1 MIQLQDLCLSFGTQK
16 VFDHLSMNVN
26 PDQRL
31 GLVGRNGSGKSTL
44 LKAIDG
50 TQHLDEG
57 VITVTGKMTVAYMPQ
72 EMVLASGK
80 SILEE
85 TISSYKEVGGLRERA
100 QVLEQEIAAGD
111 THSLEEY
118 AEVSHRLSELNVDL
132 AIAET
137 KKMLIGLGFKIEQ
150 FDAPVAS
157 LSVGWQMR
165 IVLAKL
171 LLQKADFYLFDE
183 PTNHLDIVAKDWF
196 LEFLKYSDFGFM
208 LVCHDK
214 YFLDELCTTILE
226 LDRGIGTLYYGNYT
240 YYENEKEERLSALR
254 SAYEQQRKEVEH
266 KEKIIAKF
274 KSGTRSKQAKSMEKQ
289 LDKIERIELPDD
301 PRAMRFHFKP
311 TERSGRIVLEVNN
324 LGFSFGDKKIFEHV
338 TFAIERGEKV
348 GLVAPNGMGKTT
360 LFNVICGKYKQQTGT
375 VNFGHNVKHTIFEQD
390 QTKVLDPRKT
400 IIEEALDCC
409 YTKSESEIRGML
421 GSFLFGKEEIQK
433 KTKSLSGGEKNRVSM
448 VKVILQDANFML
460 LDEPTNHLDITS
472 KEILLRALQQ
482 YDGTMLF
489 VSHDQDFVNQLAN
502 RIIELTPEG
511 IHSYVGNYEAFVA
524 QKHGAQQLGLTNFA
538 GQDGIQD
545 SSQGAGQKATK
556 DNSAFAK
563 REQQQLERKI
573 ERLEADIEK
582 IQCSFAD
589 LEYGTPEFDTAQEDL
604 LKKQK
609 ELKDIEKTWE
619 ASQK

>member
-1 MIQLQDLCLSFGTQK
+1 MIQLQDLCLSFGTKK

-85 TISSYKEVGGLRERA
+85 TIHSYKEVGGLRERS
-100 QVLEQEIAAGD
+100 QVLEQQIAAGD
-111 THSLEEY
+111 TNSLEEY

-266 KEKIIAKF
+266 KEKII
-274 KSGTRSKQAKSMEKQ
+274 SGSN
-289 LDKIERIELPDD
+289 I
-301 PRAMRFHFKP
+301 
-311 TERSGRIVLEVNN
+311 
-324 LGFSFGDKKIFEHV
+324 
-338 TFAIERGEKV
+338 
-348 GLVAPNGMGKTT
+348 
-360 LFNVICGKYKQQTGT
+360 
-375 VNFGHNVKHTIFEQD
+375 
-390 QTKVLDPRKT
+390 
-400 IIEEALDCC
+400 
-409 YTKSESEIRGML
+409 
-421 GSFLFGKEEIQK
+421 
-433 KTKSLSGGEKNRVSM
+433 
-448 VKVILQDANFML
+448 
-460 LDEPTNHLDITS
+460 
-472 KEILLRALQQ
+472 
-482 YDGTMLF
+482 
-489 VSHDQDFVNQLAN
+489 
-502 RIIELTPEG
+502 
-511 IHSYVGNYEAFVA
+511 
-524 QKHGAQQLGLTNFA
+524 
-538 GQDGIQD
+538 
-545 SSQGAGQKATK
+545 
-556 DNSAFAK
+556 
-563 REQQQLERKI
+563 
-573 ERLEADIEK
+573 
-582 IQCSFAD
+582 
-589 LEYGTPEFDTAQEDL
+589 
-604 LKKQK
+604 
-609 ELKDIEKTWE
+609 
-619 ASQK
+619 

>member
-609 ELKDIEKTWE
+609 ELKDIENTWE